1 MTEFP
6 IPVVGLGPG
15 SQGGDEGLE
24 LIGSPGEMAVFAP
37 PRVSDNASAAVRAA
51 ALEELLALRD
61 AMRATDF
68 ARGLTRDMRGL
79 TPAVRALVN
88 EALGE
93 GEVAITVQG
102 PGRLRVQETVFAGV
116 WRVLRDATDGQPAVD
131 RVEAGAMPAAV
142 IDAAR
147 AGTVRQAPALA
158 QPAGVMNAPAILAEL
173 NEHAATRLPHAPA
186 HIVNLTLLPVT
197 PEDLAWLGDCLG
209 FGAVAILSRGYGN
222 CRITSTGLR
231 DTWWVQYFNSTDKLI
246 LNTLEVTRV
255 PDVAPAAEE
264 DYLDSIE
271 RLGEWIDALREEQ

>member
-147 AGTVRQAPALA
+147 AGTVRQATALA

-173 NEHAATRLPHAPA
+173 NERRRTSSTSPCCRSRRKTSPGWATASALARWRSSRAATATAASPAPA
-186 HIVNLTLLPVT
+186 CAT
-197 PEDLAWLGDCLG
+197 PGGCN
-209 FGAVAILSRGYGN
+209 ILIPPTN
-222 CRITSTGLR
+222 
-231 DTWWVQYFNSTDKLI
+231 
-246 LNTLEVTRV
+246 
-255 PDVAPAAEE
+255 
-264 DYLDSIE
+264 
-271 RLGEWIDALREEQ
+271 